1 MTHPAF
7 RQFQLQEETRR
18 LAASGRRTSLLPA
31 SRPGPAT
38 DAEVVLRLCTVHDD
52 EALARLAGLEGRP
65 LPAGRF
71 VVALVDGTL
80 VAAQPLA
87 GGPPFAD
94 PFRRTTDVLHLM
106 ELRTRQLAP
115 AGARRVAL
123 RRWSAARP

>member
-18 LAASGRRTSLLPA
+18 LAASARRTSLLPA

-94 PFRRTTDVLHLM
+94 PPSVAIRHHEVLA
-106 ELRTRQLAP
+106 ERARAVAP
-115 AGARRVAL
+115 SISSTVTL
-123 RRWSAARP
+123 NPFSSAC